1 MKNTLSVIFAVAL
14 MFSLS
19 LCLVFTACGKDDNG
33 SGSSKNELSSGSV
46 LAEGTFDEGVTLSA
60 NKTEKTD
67 ENYTATINKIADK
80 NYDTEKVAVFDISL
94 VKEGVKVQPDGK
106 VKITMPVP
114 FETEYGYAVYHVK
127 GEIAEELIATLKDGK
142 ISFETESFSYF
153 IVVGKIDENAPTYT
167 LVDKNGKEDA
177 NGGYV
182 LFGSYPQTAVKDDAV
197 KSALAQKAGALPE
210 DGNNGKWTSYDYPYG
225 KNPYGNTE
233 MCYDTDF
240 MWYIDVEHDGS
251 AYRGVYFTHYRPN
264 MALNALQDDSDDY
277 ISSNQKPSGY
287 LIGNSYWF
295 KYEPVL
301 WQIIRSEEGKAQLLC
316 MTAIDS
322 QPYTLVTKQSAD
334 RIKDELDTHYV
345 YYNGMPNVPAKTL
358 GTNYE
363 YSAIRRWLN
372 EDFYGSAFNAKQK
385 KLINETLLDNAT
397 GDVGAD
403 TYDKVFVPSIAELA
417 EVKNLDRK
425 ASDYAKSQGIG
436 TSYPGVYCFSWYT
449 RDTYYILRFSDIKD
463 WLTYDSDR
471 YDDVCSVRNG
481 SLYQTG
487 NRPVGSGVTAMSNG
501 VVPSLWIT
509 L

>member
-1 MKNTLSVIFAVAL
+1 MKKTLSVIFTVAL

-33 SGSSKNELSSGSV
+33 SGSSKSELSSGGV
-46 LAEGTFDEGVTLSA
+46 LAEGTFDEGVTLSV

-67 ENYTATINKIADK
+67 ENYTATISKIADK
-80 NYDTEKVAVFDISL
+80 NYDEGKVAVFDISL
-94 VKEGVKVQPDGK
+94 VKEGTKVQPDGK

-114 FETEYGYAVYHVK
+114 FEAGYGYAVYHVK
-127 GEIAEELIATLKDGK
+127 GEIAEELETTLKEGK

-167 LVDKNGKEDA
+167 LVDKNGNEDA

-182 LFGSYPQTAVKDDAV
+182 LFGSYPQTAVKEDAL
-197 KSALAQKAGALPE
+197 KTALAQKAGALPE
-210 DGNNGKWTSYDYPYG
+210 NGNNGKWTSYDYPYG
-225 KNPYGNTE
+225 KNPSGNTE
-233 MCYDTDF
+233 TCYDTDF
-240 MWYIDVEHDGS
+240 MWYIDVEHEGS
-251 AYRGVYFTHYRPN
+251 TYRGVYFTYYRPN
-264 MALNALQDDSDDY
+264 VALNALQDDSASY
-277 ISSNQKPSGY
+277 IDGKQKSNGY
-287 LIGNSYWF
+287 SIGNSYWF

-345 YYNGMPNVPAKTL
+345 YYNVMPNVPAKTL

-363 YSAIRRWLN
+363 YSAIRSWLN
-372 EDFYGSAFNAKQK
+372 EDFYGSAFNARQK
-385 KLINETLLDNAT
+385 NLINETLLDNAT

-403 TYDKVFVPSIAELA
+403 TYDKVFVPSIADLA
-417 EVKNLDRK
+417 GVKDFDRK
-425 ASDYAKSQGIG
+425 VSDYAKSQGIE
-436 TSYPGVYCFSWYT
+436 TSYPGTYCFFWYT
-449 RDTYYILRFSDIKD
+449 RDTYYVLRFRDKEGLLS
-463 WLTYDSDR
+463 YDKDR
-471 YDDVCSVRNG
+471 YDDVCGVLEG
-481 SLYQTG
+481 SLYRSE
-487 NRPVGSGVTAMSNG
+487 NVPNGSGVMAMASG

>member
-1 MKNTLSVIFAVAL
+1 MKKTLSVIFAVAL
-14 MFSLS
+14 IFSLS

-33 SGSSKNELSSGSV
+33 SGSSKNELSGGSV
-46 LAEGTFDEGVTLSA
+46 LAEGTFDEGVTLSV

-67 ENYTATINKIADK
+67 ENYTATVNKIADK

-94 VKEGVKVQPDGK
+94 VKEGAKVQPTGK

-127 GEIAEELIATLKDGK
+127 GEIAEELATILKEGK

-182 LFGSYPQTAVKDDAV
+182 LFGSYPQTAMKEDAL
-197 KSALAQKAGALPE
+197 KSALSEKAGDLPE
-210 DGNNGKWTSYDYPYG
+210 NGNNGKWTSYYYPYG
-225 KNPYGNTE
+225 NSDHTE

-240 MWYIDVEHDGS
+240 MWYIDVEHEGS
-251 AYRGVYFTHYRPN
+251 TYRGVYFTYYRPN
-264 MALNALQDDSDDY
+264 VALNALQDDSDSY
-277 ISSNQKPSGY
+277 IYSKQKSNGY
-287 LIGNSYWF
+287 LIGSLYWF

-301 WQIIRSEEGKAQLLC
+301 WQIIRSEDGKAQLLC

-322 QPYTLVTKQSAD
+322 QPYTLVTGQSAD
-334 RIKDELDTHYV
+334 RITDELDSHYV
-345 YYNGMPNVPAKTL
+345 YYNVMPNVPAKTL

-363 YSAIRRWLN
+363 YSEIRRWLN
-372 EDFYGSAFNAKQK
+372 EDFYGLAFNARQK
-385 KLINETLLDNAT
+385 NLINETLLDNAT

-417 EVKNLDRK
+417 EVKDFDRK
-425 ASDYAKSQGIG
+425 ASDYAKSQGIE

-449 RDTYYILRFSDIKD
+449 RDTYYVLRFQSKEG
-463 WLTYDSDR
+463 LLSYDKDR
-471 YDDVCSVRNG
+471 YDDVCVVREG

-487 NRPVGSGVTAMSNG
+487 NRPVGSGVIATAGG